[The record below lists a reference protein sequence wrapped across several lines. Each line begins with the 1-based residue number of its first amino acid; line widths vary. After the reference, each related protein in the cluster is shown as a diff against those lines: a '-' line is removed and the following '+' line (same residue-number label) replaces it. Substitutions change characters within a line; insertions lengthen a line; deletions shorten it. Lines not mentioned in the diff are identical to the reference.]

1 MQEFCCTTKTEFL
14 FLVMAATDDDDVYYF
29 SFGANM
35 SPDAFGP
42 KAKGRYNQRNCIPKE
57 AFPAKL
63 HGWKLVF
70 NLRGVPGVEPGFGNI
85 VSDQHSS
92 VHGVC
97 YLLKQEDFRRL
108 RQSEFTYD
116 VKLLEVEEYN
126 NRKVIA
132 HVFIVTDKK
141 HLEPCPKCAVPSK
154 RYRDLLVSGAK
165 YWKLDKGYIEFLESV
180 PYMKP
185 SIFSKAMS
193 LFLFWFLF
201 YFLSFLGVPLKLR
214 GRLFR
219 SIATWLWKIVD
230 WKRKWFHS
238 HS

>member
-1 MQEFCCTTKTEFL
+1 MIDQQ
-14 FLVMAATDDDDVYYF
+14 DDVYYF

-35 SPDAFGP
+35 SPSAFGP
-42 KAKGRYNQRNCIPKE
+42 KAKGRYVQRNCFPKE

-63 HGWKLVF
+63 SGWKLVF
-70 NLRGVPGVEPGFGNI
+70 NLRGVPGIEPGFGNI
-85 VSDQHSS
+85 VPDNNSC

-97 YLLKQEDFRRL
+97 YLLKQEDFLRL

-126 NRKVIA
+126 QRKVIA
-132 HVFIVTDKK
+132 NVFIVTDKK
-141 HLEPCPKCAVPSK
+141 HLEPCPKCAIPSK

-165 YWKLDKGYIEFLESV
+165 HWGLDSGYIEFLERT
-180 PYMKP
+180 PYQKP
-185 SIFSKAMS
+185 TIFSKAMS
-193 LFLFWFLF
+193 LLLFWFLF

-238 HS
+238 HSYNEVFW